1 MSKIYFPQ
9 YKKGKEGLVLENGL
23 SILDYIKKTG
33 IEINAECGGKG
44 KCGKCRVRIEK
55 GKENLNELAKSEKS
69 FSLSSDER
77 LACQAKVTK
86 DVGNITVFIKEP
98 GKYQILKEGT
108 ALNQNKFGSGLKLN
122 PSTILKDNRVVYD
135 GETLDDYKGKIY
147 GLGVD
152 VGTTTLVFEI
162 VNLQT
167 GEIVKT
173 IAKTNPQIIYGGD
186 VVSRI
191 EHAIVGE
198 RRLAYRTE
206 EEIKI
211 KIQQLQKCVIDGINE
226 SLKELDIAQ
235 YIYEAIIVGNSTMR
249 NIFFGLDIFSLGLR
263 PYEPV
268 HKEPIVRTA
277 EELGLNIFP
286 KAKVYGASLIGGHAG
301 ADALADIIAS
311 EIYNSVQPSMLI
323 DIGTNGEVILGNSKR
338 LISATLAAGGAYEG
352 ANVTSGTGAIEG
364 AIKNIKIENGKA
376 IYQTIGE
383 KEPVGICGSGLIDLL
398 AELLKCGIMSKDAK
412 IKGDF
417 LVTDLPRQFFL
428 PAKCSVAGVAGKI
441 KLTQSDIYQLVN
453 AKASLKTDQLIL
465 LKHYGID
472 VKDLDKIYLSGGFG
486 NYINVKN
493 AIKIGLLP
501 DAEEKV
507 VKIGN
512 GALAGA
518 REMLLSKKIRKTA
531 EEIAKKIKHIKPNE
545 LEKDFNYLIADNMY
559 FED

>member
-1 MSKIYFPQ
+1 
-9 YKKGKEGLVLENGL
+9 L
-23 SILDYIKKTG
+23 SILDYLKESG
-33 IEINAECGGKG
+33 IEINAECGGNG

-55 GKENLNELAKSEKS
+55 GKENLNELTKSEQS
-69 FSLSSDER
+69 FSLAFNER
-77 LACQAKVTK
+77 LACQAVVAKNKEDIV
-86 DVGNITVFIKEP
+86 VFIKES
-98 GKYQILKEGT
+98 GKYEILTESLAPNRTCSPACQSFAGRG
-108 ALNQNKFGSGLKLN
+108 LGLKLN
-122 PSTILKDNRVVYD
+122 PSTILKDNRVVCD

-147 GLGVD
+147 GLAVD

-167 GEIVKT
+167 PIKSTGQAGEIVKT
-173 IAKTNPQIIYGGD
+173 IAKTNPQIAYGGD
-186 VVSRI
+186 VISRI
-191 EHAIVGE
+191 EYAIVGE
-198 RRLAYRTE
+198 RKLVYRTVQE
-206 EEIKI
+206 IEIKI
-211 KIQQLQKCVIDGINE
+211 KELQKCVIDRINE
-226 SLKELDIAQ
+226 SLKELDIMP
-235 YIYEAIIVGNSTMR
+235 YIYEAVIVGNSTMR

-311 EIYNSVQPSMLI
+311 GIYKSVQPSMLI

-352 ANVTSGTGAIEG
+352 ANVSSGTGAIEG

-376 IYQTIGE
+376 IYETIGD
-383 KEPVGICGSGLIDLL
+383 KEPIGICGSGLIDLL
-398 AELLKCGIMSKDAK
+398 AELLRCGIMDKSAK
-412 IKGDF
+412 IKEDF
-417 LVTDLPRQFFL
+417 KVTD
-428 PAKCSVAGVAGKI
+428 KI

-453 AKASLKTDQLIL
+453 AKASLKTDQIIL

-501 DAEEKV
+501 DAEDKI

-518 REMLLSKKIRKTA
+518 REMLFSKEARKTS
-531 EEIAKKIKHIKPNE
+531 EEIAKKIEHTKPNE
-545 LEKDFNYLIADNMY
+545 LEKDFNNLVADNMY